1 MQNNDKKSKN
11 GNNMELK
18 KMQIHYEC
26 KKCKFYTNNKF
37 NYNKHILTA
46 KHLSNTNDHSCENLC
61 LICNKTFAN
70 ASGLWKH
77 KKKCV
82 ICADTIQPEPFQ
94 NSPVENQFQEFC
106 EPIMNIQENQEQENQ
121 EQENQETSHTYSI
134 EPFLNE
140 FRESP
145 TAEFNTGLFMDFM
158 KQNKEFQEFLLEQ
171 NRELQEQIKELA
183 KTPASSIV
191 NNNNRIKNTQ
201 NTQNNHFNIQVFLNE
216 TCKNAMNMSEFI
228 QNLNV
233 TAEDFETTG
242 KIGYVEGIST
252 IFINELKTMDIT
264 TRPLHCTDVKRDSV
278 YIKDNNE
285 WKKEDHNKTLLKDA
299 IKKIAKCNFN
309 SRVAWEDKHP
319 YCHINATPENETWVK
334 FSLVSLGG
342 RSDDQSDKFM
352 NKIISNVLD
361 SVTID
366 KKMYC
371 K

>member
-46 KHLSNTNDHSCENLC
+46 KHLSNINDINNGHSCENLC
-61 LICNKTFAN
+61 SICNKTFAN

-77 KKKCV
+77 KKKCE
-82 ICADTIQPEPFQ
+82 DTTLPEPFQ
-94 NSPVENQFQEFC
+94 DSPIENQFQHVG
-106 EPIMNIQENQEQENQ
+106 EPIMNIQEHP
-121 EQENQETSHTYSI
+121 ETSQTYSI

-183 KTPASSIV
+183 KTPATSIV

-264 TRPLHCTDVKRDSV
+264 TRPLHCTDVKRDSI

-285 WKKEDHNKTLLKDA
+285 WKKEDHNKTLLKEA
-299 IKKIAKCNFN
+299 IEKIAKFNFN
-309 SRVAWEDKHP
+309 SRVAWEEKHP

-342 RSDDQSDKFM
+342 RSDEQSDKFM
-352 NKIISNVLD
+352 NKIISNVLE